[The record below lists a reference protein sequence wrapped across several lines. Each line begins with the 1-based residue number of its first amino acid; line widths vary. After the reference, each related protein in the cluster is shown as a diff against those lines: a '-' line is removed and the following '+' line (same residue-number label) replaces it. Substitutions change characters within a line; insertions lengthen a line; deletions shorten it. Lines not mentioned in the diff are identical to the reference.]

1 MATHL
6 ADVSVLFG
14 APAEPIPAP
23 GDGNLGAA
31 GAVNADNDVDTFGV
45 VAGRLVRVP
54 NVVLSTESEAR
65 ADFVA
70 AGLVPGRRD
79 PAPRPV
85 DGRSEVVI
93 RTHPRVGS
101 LVSAGSR
108 VDYEVLPGEP
118 RKRTKP
124 GAYVDHDSASSLE
137 ITTGPLAQEAAA
149 ADPASDVDYDVVD
162 TLSRLGGRPMETL
175 A

>member
-1 MATHL
+1 MATHRV
-6 ADVSVLFG
+6 DVSVLFG
-14 APAEPIPAP
+14 APAEPIPMT
-23 GDGNLGAA
+23 GDASLGSA
-31 GAVNADNDVDTFGV
+31 GGVNADDDTVTRGV
-45 VAGRLVRVP
+45 AARSHVRVP
-54 NVVLSTESEAR
+54 DVVLSTESEAR

-85 DGRSEVVI
+85 SGRSEVVI
-93 RTHPRVGS
+93 RTNPRVGS

-108 VDYEVLPGEP
+108 IDYEVLPGEP

-124 GAYVDHDSASSLE
+124 GAYVDHD
-137 ITTGPLAQEAAA
+137 
-149 ADPASDVDYDVVD
+149 VVD
-162 TLSRLGGRPMETL
+162 TLFRSGRPMETL